1 MSASHRLKFLFRT
14 ETGKDIQKAAAF
26 LREGSPVAV
35 PTETVYGLAG
45 NALDTDSVLKI
56 FEIKNRPFFDPL
68 IVHLNNIEEVEK
80 YTLAFPDQA
89 RRLAEKFWPGPL
101 TLLLSKNNK
110 ISDLV
115 TAGSDRVALRVPAHP
130 LTRELLQ
137 ALDFPLAAPS
147 ANPFGYI
154 SPTTAEHVNNQLGGK
169 IPYILD
175 GGPCRVGIESTIV
188 GFEGESEQVVIYR
201 PGGVSAEEIERCCDS
216 VTYASESLKK
226 APEAPGMLKSH
237 YAPKT
242 PLIIADLREV
252 GNKISVSPT
261 ETGIIAFSEA
271 VPGVPEENQF
281 ILSPK
286 RDLREAAAKLFA
298 AMRQADEAGFK
309 IICTERF
316 PEEGLG
322 KAINNRLERAAA
334 KD

>member
-1 MSASHRLKFLFRT
+1 MQT
-14 ETGKDIQKAAAF
+14 EIGKDIQKASAF

-68 IVHLNNIEEVEK
+68 IVHLKNIDEVEK
-80 YTLAFPDQA
+80 YTLAFPDKA
-89 RRLAEKFWPGPL
+89 RRLAEMFWPGPL
-101 TLLLSKNNK
+101 TLLLPKNK
-110 ISDLV
+110 IIPDLV
-115 TAGSDRVALRVPAHP
+115 TAGSNRVALRVPAHP

-137 ALDFPLAAPS
+137 GLEFPLAAPS

-154 SPTTAEHVNNQLGGK
+154 SPTTAEHVYKQLNGK

-201 PGGVSAEEIERCCDS
+201 PGGVASEEIERYCGPI
-216 VTYASESLKK
+216 TYASDSFKK
-226 APEAPGMLKSH
+226 GPEAPGMLKSH
-237 YAPKT
+237 YAPRT
-242 PLIIADLREV
+242 PLFIVDLREI
-252 GNKISVSPT
+252 GSTLSVFPA

-271 VPGVPEENQF
+271 VPGIPKQNQF
-281 ILSPK
+281 ILSHK
-286 RDLREAAAKLFA
+286 KDLGEAAANLFA
-298 AMRQADEAGFK
+298 VMRRADEAGFNV
-309 IICTERF
+309 IYTEYF

-322 KAINNRLERAAA
+322 KAINDRLERAAA
-334 KD
+334 RD